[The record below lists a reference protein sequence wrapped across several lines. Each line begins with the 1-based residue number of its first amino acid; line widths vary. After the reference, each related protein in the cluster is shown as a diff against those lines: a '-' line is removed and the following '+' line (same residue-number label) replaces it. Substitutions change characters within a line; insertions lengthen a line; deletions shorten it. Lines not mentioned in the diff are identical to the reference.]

1 MTGGGEG
8 RGLWWSQ
15 SHLVSELLSPL
26 TLDWM
31 SLAVSLPTLPD
42 TPPDIP
48 HHPWLVSSTNIVI
61 DLTSHPGN

>member
-1 MTGGGEG
+1 MTG
-8 RGLWWSQ
+8 WWCQ

-42 TPPDIP
+42 IP
-48 HHPWLVSSTNIVI
+48 SYPCLSCLSCLVYKYCY
-61 DLTSHPGN
+61 